1 MEENFDLLKLDNQ
14 ICFPLYAASK
24 GIVARYKPFLDEFGL
39 TYTQYIVLMVLWEEK
54 SCNVTHLGKRVL
66 LDSGTLTPL
75 LKKLEAKGLIKRVR
89 DKKDERKLSITL
101 TQKGEDLKKEAIKI
115 PLSMASCL
123 KLKKEEADIL
133 YKTLHKLMEEF
144 YE

>member
-54 SCNVTHLGKRVL
+54 RCNVTHLGKRVL

-89 DKKDERKLSITL
+89 DKKDERNLSITL

-123 KLKKEEADIL
+123 KLKKEEATIL

>member
-54 SCNVTHLGKRVL
+54 RCNVTHLGKRVL

-89 DKKDERKLSITL
+89 DKKDERNLSITL

-123 KLKKEEADIL
+123 KLDKEEAVIL
-133 YKTLHKLMEEF
+133 YKTLHKLMEVF

>member
-54 SCNVTHLGKRVL
+54 RCNVTHLGKRVL

-89 DKKDERKLSITL
+89 DKKDERNLSITL

-123 KLKKEEADIL
+123 KLKKEEAAIL